1 MLLSFHKLAQ
11 RFYTGVHPRL
21 DTKDKAKKQFNP
33 NLSEWI
39 REHPGITNGVND
51 LLKSLPIIGITS
63 KSCILEHLS
72 ASLTGSSPGLVRAVS
87 SGVALVYKTLKWNP
101 VNRRNLKKLLMSFFF
116 FLGLLNFI
124 YFLIIKETLPS
135 MECFNSEEIILV

>member
-11 RFYTGVHPRL
+11 RFYTVVYPRL

-33 NLSEWI
+33 NLSERI
-39 REHPGITNGVND
+39 REHPGITNRVDD
-51 LLKSLPIIGITS
+51 LLKSLPITGMTS

-87 SGVALVYKTLKWNP
+87 SGAALVYKTLKWDP
-101 VNRRNLKKLLMSFFF
+101 VNPRNLKKLLMSFVLFSSW
-116 FLGLLNFI
+116 N
-124 YFLIIKETLPS
+124 
-135 MECFNSEEIILV
+135 C